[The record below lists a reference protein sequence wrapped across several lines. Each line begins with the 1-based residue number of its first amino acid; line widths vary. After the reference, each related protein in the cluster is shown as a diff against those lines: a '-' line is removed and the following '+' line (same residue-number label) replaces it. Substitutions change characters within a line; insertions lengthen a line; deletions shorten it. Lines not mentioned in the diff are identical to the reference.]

1 MATRLGITNSGMGHP
16 RTEKIL
22 KVDLTRIF
30 DKLSK
35 NKRKYNLMPNQE
47 KEGHFLH
54 SFRKIVCNHLVKGFY

>member
-22 KVDLTRIF
+22 KVDLSTLKRIF

-35 NKRKYNLMPNQE
+35 TKRNYNVMPNQE
-47 KEGHFLH
+47 KEGHF
-54 SFRKIVCNHLVKGFY
+54 FA